1 MRDRSSFLLF
11 AALCAVV
18 GCTAII
24 EGELEP
30 SPAGPPIAH
39 GSQSGLESV
48 GGTSSSGGEASVEQ
62 GGLGGVS
69 DPNAAGAAGEAVA
82 AGGAGGAALAEGGA
96 GAGEQVESGGN
107 SSAGAE
113 HAGAGDAT
121 GGDAV
126 SGGTSSGGSG
136 GGSAGTSSGGTNGDV
151 ITWKGPLPV
160 GDPAKGHLLVIAD
173 KCGSCHAENL
183 GGRGFY
189 RNITPDV
196 ETGIGSWTDRQIA
209 NAIRGGGGPGTQF
222 CSVMPLYSGL
232 KDRQIA
238 DMVAYLRSIPAIR
251 NEIVSMC
258 PGHYPP
264 GGQ

>member
-1 MRDRSSFLLF
+1 M
-11 AALCAVV
+11 
-18 GCTAII
+18 
-24 EGELEP
+24 
-30 SPAGPPIAH
+30 AH
-39 GSQSGLESV
+39 GSQSGLEV
-48 GGTSSSGGEASVEQ
+48 EGGTSKGGDASAGQGGAGGQTAGSDPSDAGAAGDAAAASGAGGARPAESGG
-62 GGLGGVS
+62 
-69 DPNAAGAAGEAVA
+69 AAGAAGAQ
-82 AGGAGGAALAEGGA
+82 LEGGMS
-96 GAGEQVESGGN
+96 SG
-107 SSAGAE
+107 GAE

-121 GGDAV
+121 GGEPT
-126 SGGTSSGGSG
+126 SGGTSSGANG
-136 GGSAGTSSGGTNGDV
+136 GGAGTSGSAGTSSGGTNDDV

-160 GDPAKGHLLVIAD
+160 GDSTRGHLLVIAD
-173 KCGSCHAENL
+173 RCASCHAENL

-232 KDRQIA
+232 KDRQVA
-238 DMVAYLRSIPAIR
+238 DMVAYLRSIPAISDQ
-251 NEIVSMC
+251 IVSMC